1 MGFPLADDEVILENS
16 LENNEQLKKIREEV
30 LKKYKDYHKVML
42 LMATDAPLEIMCLP
56 KPLENILLR
65 NGFLRVY
72 DLINVDFTK
81 IKGLGV
87 KRSRNLAT
95 SLDQFVSM
103 L

>member
-1 MGFPLADDEVILENS
+1 MVLGDNLD
-16 LENNEQLKKIREEV
+16 NNEQLKKIREEV
-30 LKKYKDYHKVML
+30 LKKYKDYHKIML
-42 LMATDAPLEIMCLP
+42 LMSTDAPIEIMCLP
-56 KPLENILLR
+56 KALENILLR
-65 NGFLRVY
+65 NDFLRVY

-87 KRSRNLAT
+87 KRSRYLAT